1 MHLLSCQA
9 ATWASPASRQQLLL
23 CLRSAGG
30 QFACARR
37 PETAQ
42 LSSTQQLLRNNAV
55 TAATTAST
63 SQSTLLPALRNAA
76 AHCACSGSAHVPLQQ
91 YSSHLRNITQQLQ
104 AAGVQQ
110 VVLLTPPPVND
121 AAPDAV
127 KPGEVRR
134 MTDSVDRGF
143 ASCM

>member
-1 MHLLSCQA
+1 M
-9 ATWASPASRQQLLL
+9 
-23 CLRSAGG
+23 
-30 QFACARR
+30 
-37 PETAQ
+37 
-42 LSSTQQLLRNNAV
+42 
-55 TAATTAST
+55 
-63 SQSTLLPALRNAA
+63 
-76 AHCACSGSAHVPLQQ
+76 PLQQ